1 VAEEAIRELWA
12 WFADRAQFLA
22 RNMMNE
28 AMHAE
33 LDARVSAL
41 GPLVWEIGPG
51 LVKPN
56 AFVVSPDGD
65 ADLLALTTQIIE
77 AAPPLADWEW
87 HAARPPKQRWNLTFD
102 LRADGTSRSVDASR
116 WRYVLYDFGDE
127 VFELTVYALFTEDL
141 ADKLREAAV
150 EIVLQG
156 VLGERRRMSNIGRYD
171 VKVTLDPE
179 QEAVAITSLAQHLDD
194 VLRQIAPC
202 QPAGD

>member
-1 VAEEAIRELWA
+1 MREQAISELWA
-12 WFADRAQFLA
+12 WFADRAELLA
-22 RNMMNE
+22 RNTRNE

-65 ADLLALTTQIIE
+65 RELLPLTTQIIA

-87 HAARPPKQRWNLTFD
+87 HAARPPKQWNLTFE
-102 LRADGTSRSVDASR
+102 LRADEASRSIDASR
-116 WRYVLYDFGDE
+116 WRYVLYDLGDD

-141 ADKLREAAV
+141 RDELRQAAV

-156 VLGERRRMSNIGRYD
+156 VLGERRRMSNIRRYD
-171 VKVTLDPE
+171 VKVTLDPG
-179 QEAVAITSLAQHLDD
+179 QVAVAIASLAHHVDD
-194 VLRQIAPC
+194 LLEDLSRS
-202 QPAGD
+202 